1 MKKSLAVWMTALLIS
16 AGFTGCVRQNT
27 PPSSG
32 AQTPPTQEETA
43 VAQTDLPA
51 VVTVEGDPDNSGWI
65 RELFVAYAA
74 LPQVKTA
81 LADSRLLAGQLYTGG
96 ENLAVLYTLE
106 IPETEMDQWPTGV
119 SYEDEE
125 HNAFGAY
132 FGLILEPESQG
143 RWTIQR
149 QCRSEE
155 VTGSGDWI
163 PTVIYDRSLEKTF
176 QEAQPILEVN
186 TQGETLQQIA
196 LEVLYP
202 LLMETGVEKYS
213 IDSGHLWGDEE
224 EFCGEFF
231 ISGDQGELRYTA
243 GEIRSD
249 GSFSGGWLLFRARKL
264 GEGRYGV
271 ISRGGGPLAYGLSL
285 VPDSQLEDWNSLA
298 ASISTEET
306 A

>member
-1 MKKSLAVWMTALLIS
+1 
-16 AGFTGCVRQNT
+16 
-27 PPSSG
+27 
-32 AQTPPTQEETA
+32 
-43 VAQTDLPA
+43 
-51 VVTVEGDPDNSGWI
+51 
-65 RELFVAYAA
+65 
-74 LPQVKTA
+74 
-81 LADSRLLAGQLYTGG
+81 
-96 ENLAVLYTLE
+96 
-106 IPETEMDQWPTGV
+106 
-119 SYEDEE
+119 
-125 HNAFGAY
+125 
-132 FGLILEPESQG
+132 
-143 RWTIQR
+143 
-149 QCRSEE
+149 
-155 VTGSGDWI
+155 
-163 PTVIYDRSLEKTF
+163 
-176 QEAQPILEVN
+176 
-186 TQGETLQQIA
+186 
-196 LEVLYP
+196 
-202 LLMETGVEKYS
+202 METGVEKYS